1 MISQSEIKYNRMM
14 EKAKELFFE
23 FGYRA
28 TSMDQ
33 IAEESG
39 ISKMTIYRYFSS
51 KEELFIKVVLSVMDE
66 YFRYIMENISK
77 MEGTLEKI
85 DFLLNFALEHSKVYS
100 LAFYKDLI
108 DNPYIYDELFREK
121 KKMSRIIL
129 EDIIEEGMKRGEI
142 RDIDEV
148 FIADMLIA
156 LIDGVDKDIFI
167 NINSKDDIQSF
178 TEKFYDFLKYGL
190 LGK

>member
-51 KEELFIKVVLSVMDE
+51 KE
-66 YFRYIMENISK
+66 
-77 MEGTLEKI
+77 
-85 DFLLNFALEHSKVYS
+85 
-100 LAFYKDLI
+100 
-108 DNPYIYDELFREK
+108 
-121 KKMSRIIL
+121 
-129 EDIIEEGMKRGEI
+129 
-142 RDIDEV
+142 
-148 FIADMLIA
+148 
-156 LIDGVDKDIFI
+156 
-167 NINSKDDIQSF
+167 
-178 TEKFYDFLKYGL
+178 
-190 LGK
+190 